1 MGKLLGSVLVLVVAT
16 LIGFRVA
23 ARYAERSK
31 QLRQFV
37 TALKILETEIFYAA
51 TPLPAACRRIAARLP
66 GAVARV
72 FDRIADKLTDGRG
85 GTADLA
91 FREALAEQK
100 AGLALKATDR
110 DVLQNFG
117 HTLGI
122 SDREDQIKHIHLAI
136 AHLTAEESNARD
148 EQMRNEKMWRYL
160 GALLGLTVV
169 ILLY

>member
-1 MGKLLGSVLVLVVAT
+1 VMIVAT
-16 LIGFRVA
+16 MAGFRIA

-51 TPLPAACRRIAARLP
+51 TPLPEACRRIAQRIPAP
-66 GAVARV
+66 AGMT
-72 FDRIADKLTDGRG
+72 FERIAVKLRDGRG
-85 GTADLA
+85 LMADA
-91 FREALAEQK
+91 AWREALAESH
-100 AGLALKATDR
+100 GHLALKGIDR
-110 DVLQNFG
+110 DVLMNFG
-117 HTLGI
+117 HTLGV

-136 AHLTAEESNARD
+136 AHLSAEETNARD
-148 EQMRNEKMWRYL
+148 EQQRNEKMWRYL